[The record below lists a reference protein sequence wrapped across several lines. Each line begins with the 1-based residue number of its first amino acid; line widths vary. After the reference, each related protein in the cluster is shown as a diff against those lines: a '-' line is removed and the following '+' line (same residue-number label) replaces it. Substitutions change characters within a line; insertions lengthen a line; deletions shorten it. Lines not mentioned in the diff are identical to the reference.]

1 MTTAMTK
8 VANGA
13 GKVLGTAIT
22 LLVITMM
29 MGAFLSSPAKAAPGD
44 GDLNEGGEGN
54 TGVSV
59 SNDKGITA
67 SGICGSLATAD
78 KNGETATS
86 TDWLP
91 VNRWSDA
98 TSSFHSRLDADAW
111 NDVAEKVQRNGVS
124 STAMAGGN
132 AMWSMSS
139 SVLYASGSFCP
150 MQRLS
155 THMDEVVGKLGKALN
170 TSGVIALFIITGL
183 ISVFVRYHKHEIPFG
198 QLLFEIVKTGVITGV
213 IIVMI
218 NGASASSVSRGYI
231 GAGSPAWWVA
241 TTNDAVN
248 KVTGKVANAWE
259 NNGVIEIGYE
269 PVYGGD
275 PLPEYDVYNCKKYV
289 KWLKATYKKKWS
301 STSGYELA
309 NMVSGMWEASAL
321 PAWASQQFGTD
332 NPYTDHMY
340 CFALESKRMAA
351 VQNSDVR
358 DYGISQESSWGKGKS
373 SEKWYSNA
381 RTSSMFTGE
390 TVKEDKAL
398 VGWAACK
405 PVSFEKAEV
414 RDEWNKDSKKKVP
427 NKICTEWWAHDGG
440 EMASLEELNWQD
452 SVEETFSNSGDNAG
466 QANFISSLHGKGGS
480 SSIISNVS
488 FAVGSGIDAVVFMA
502 LAAIQA
508 VGKLVLCFMIV
519 GLFMS
524 MFKMLLPGS
533 SSETFKKAAKRILG
547 AAFAASGVSVI
558 IGFVC
563 IIAQVIIELARE
575 MFSPGSVGIMIFS
588 AFAPA
593 IGVIGVHFIFKLM
606 KLPSPFTVKGAMAW
620 GQGISSG
627 AIGGALAGGA
637 ASALAGARS
646 LARRGKGKGDGESA
660 GDRSTGADGDDG
672 TSTDGRR
679 GGENARRSKRSGTEA
694 MEEKSARAG
703 DKADDAKARLAAA
716 REEAARK
723 RQVRKDAKAQGADS
737 KDAGRRSRI
746 QRQYRKDNGASTLGD
761 RLRDAAAGAGAA
773 AASKARNTKAQ
784 FRSLADPGAAK
795 RRVSAAKA
803 KAVGVKEAAANAA
816 KAFKEAPLEATA
828 YAGRRT
834 AQAARNGALA
844 VSRAKNAVAT
854 NKREIA
860 TNAALATGGMLLAG
874 PAGAVGAVAGRKAAH
889 KAVDSA
895 RERWKDRSDR
905 LNSAFASSVDDTP
918 TVAPTRPAPVPTAA
932 PTRPAPVPTAASAPM
947 PSNPAP
953 QVSPMTP
960 EAPVAATAPENFSGY
975 TGGPD
980 AYSQRVLDQ
989 VRGQYGDQ
997 AVTRPVPPAAPTGST
1012 PQF

>member
-1 MTTAMTK
+1 
-8 VANGA
+8 
-13 GKVLGTAIT
+13 
-22 LLVITMM
+22 
-29 MGAFLSSPAKAAPGD
+29 
-44 GDLNEGGEGN
+44 
-54 TGVSV
+54 
-59 SNDKGITA
+59 
-67 SGICGSLATAD
+67 
-78 KNGETATS
+78 
-86 TDWLP
+86 
-91 VNRWSDA
+91 
-98 TSSFHSRLDADAW
+98 
-111 NDVAEKVQRNGVS
+111 
-124 STAMAGGN
+124 
-132 AMWSMSS
+132 
-139 SVLYASGSFCP
+139 
-150 MQRLS
+150 
-155 THMDEVVGKLGKALN
+155 
-170 TSGVIALFIITGL
+170 
-183 ISVFVRYHKHEIPFG
+183 
-198 QLLFEIVKTGVITGV
+198 
-213 IIVMI
+213 
-218 NGASASSVSRGYI
+218 
-231 GAGSPAWWVA
+231 
-241 TTNDAVN
+241 
-248 KVTGKVANAWE
+248 
-259 NNGVIEIGYE
+259 
-269 PVYGGD
+269 
-275 PLPEYDVYNCKKYV
+275 
-289 KWLKATYKKKWS
+289 
-301 STSGYELA
+301 
-309 NMVSGMWEASAL
+309 
-321 PAWASQQFGTD
+321 
-332 NPYTDHMY
+332 MY

-373 SEKWYSNA
+373 AQKWYSNA

-620 GQGISSG
+620 GQGVSSG

-660 GDRSTGADGDDG
+660 GDRTTGADGDDE

-694 MEEKSARAG
+694 MEEKAARAG

-737 KDAGRRSRI
+737 KDAGRRNRI

-795 RRVSAAKA
+795 RRVNAAKA

-918 TVAPTRPAPVPTAA
+918 TVAPTRPAPA
-932 PTRPAPVPTAASAPM
+932 PTAASAPM

-975 TGGPD
+975 TGGSD

>member
-8 VANGA
+8 VASRA
-13 GKVLGTAIT
+13 GKVLGTVIT

-54 TGVSV
+54 TGVTV
-59 SNDKGITA
+59 SKDKGITA

-170 TSGVIALFIITGL
+170 TSGVIALFVITGL
-183 ISVFVRYHKHEIPFG
+183 ISVFVRYHKREIPLG
-198 QLLFEIVKTGVITGV
+198 QLLSEIVKTGVITGV

-248 KVTGKVANAWE
+248 KVTGKVADAWE

-275 PLPEYDVYNCKKYV
+275 PLHEYDVYNCKKYV

-373 SEKWYSNA
+373 AQKWYSNA

-414 RDEWNKDSKKKVP
+414 RDEWNEGSKKKVP

-547 AAFAASGVSVI
+547 AAFAASGVSII

-563 IIAQVIIELARE
+563 IIAQIIIELARE

-620 GQGISSG
+620 GQGVSSG

-660 GDRSTGADGDDG
+660 GDSSTGADGDDE

-694 MEEKSARAG
+694 MEEKAARAG

-723 RQVRKDAKAQGADS
+723 RQVRKDAKSQGADS
-737 KDAGRRSRI
+737 KDAGRRNRI

-795 RRVSAAKA
+795 RRVNAAKV

-932 PTRPAPVPTAASAPM
+932 SAPM

-953 QVSPMTP
+953 QASPMTP

-975 TGGPD
+975 TGGSD

>member
-8 VANGA
+8 VASRA
-13 GKVLGTAIT
+13 GKVLGTVIT

-44 GDLNEGGEGN
+44 GDLNEGG
-54 TGVSV
+54 TSSSDGVDDV
-59 SNDKGITA
+59 DGDKGIASATA
-67 SGICGSLATAD
+67 CTTLATAD

-155 THMDEVVGKLGKALN
+155 THMDEVVGKIGKALN

-183 ISVFVRYHKHEIPFG
+183 ISVFVRYHKHEIPLG

-289 KWLKATYKKKWS
+289 KWLKATYKRKWS

-358 DYGISQESSWGKGKS
+358 DYGISQDSSWGKGKS
-373 SEKWYSNA
+373 AQKWYSNA

-480 SSIISNVS
+480 SSIISNAS

-533 SSETFKKAAKRILG
+533 SAETFKKAAKRILG
-547 AAFAASGVSVI
+547 AAFAASGVSII

-563 IIAQVIIELARE
+563 IIAQIIIELARE

-620 GQGISSG
+620 GQGVSSG

-660 GDRSTGADGDDG
+660 GDRSTGADGDDE

-694 MEEKSARAG
+694 MEEKAARTG

-723 RQVRKDAKAQGADS
+723 RQVRKDAKSQGADS
-737 KDAGRRSRI
+737 KDAGRRNRI

-795 RRVSAAKA
+795 RRVNAAKA

-905 LNSAFASSVDDTP
+905 LNNAFASSVDDTP
-918 TVAPTRPAPVPTAA
+918 TVAPTRPAPA
-932 PTRPAPVPTAASAPM
+932 PTAASAPM

-975 TGGPD
+975 TGGSD

>member
-620 GQGISSG
+620 GQGVSSG

-660 GDRSTGADGDDG
+660 GDRSTGADGDDE

-694 MEEKSARAG
+694 MEEKAARAG

-723 RQVRKDAKAQGADS
+723 RQVRKEAKAQGADS
-737 KDAGRRSRI
+737 KDAGRRNRI

-795 RRVSAAKA
+795 RRVNAAKA

-932 PTRPAPVPTAASAPM
+932 SAPM

-960 EAPVAATAPENFSGY
+960 EAPVAATAPKNFSGY
-975 TGGPD
+975 TGGSD

>member
-13 GKVLGTAIT
+13 GRVLGTVIT

-170 TSGVIALFIITGL
+170 TSGVIALFVITGL
-183 ISVFVRYHKHEIPFG
+183 ISVFVRYHKREIPLG
-198 QLLFEIVKTGVITGV
+198 QLLSEIVKTGVITGV

-289 KWLKATYKKKWS
+289 KWLKATYKRKWS

-373 SEKWYSNA
+373 AQKWYSNA

-620 GQGISSG
+620 GQGVSSG

-660 GDRSTGADGDDG
+660 GYRSTGADGDDE

-694 MEEKSARAG
+694 MEEKAARAG
-703 DKADDAKARLAAA
+703 DKADDAKTRLAAA

-723 RQVRKDAKAQGADS
+723 RQVRKDAKSQGADS
-737 KDAGRRSRI
+737 KDAGRRNRI

-795 RRVSAAKA
+795 RRVNAAKA

-932 PTRPAPVPTAASAPM
+932 SAPM

-975 TGGPD
+975 TGGSD

>member
-13 GKVLGTAIT
+13 GRVLGTVIT

-170 TSGVIALFIITGL
+170 TSGVIALFVITGL
-183 ISVFVRYHKHEIPFG
+183 ISVFVRYHKREIPLG
-198 QLLFEIVKTGVITGV
+198 QLLSEIVKTGVITGV

-289 KWLKATYKKKWS
+289 KWLKATYKRKWS

-373 SEKWYSNA
+373 AQKWYSNA

-620 GQGISSG
+620 GQGVSSG

-660 GDRSTGADGDDG
+660 GDRSTGADGDDE

-694 MEEKSARAG
+694 MEEKAARAG
-703 DKADDAKARLAAA
+703 DKADDAKTRLAAA

-723 RQVRKDAKAQGADS
+723 RQVRKDAKSQGADS
-737 KDAGRRSRI
+737 KDAGRRNRI

-795 RRVSAAKA
+795 RRVNAAKA

-932 PTRPAPVPTAASAPM
+932 SAPM

-975 TGGPD
+975 TGGSD

>member
-155 THMDEVVGKLGKALN
+155 THMDEVVGKIGKALN

-183 ISVFVRYHKHEIPFG
+183 ISVFVRYHKREIPLG
-198 QLLFEIVKTGVITGV
+198 QLLSEIVKTGVITGV

-289 KWLKATYKKKWS
+289 KWLKATYKRKWS

-373 SEKWYSNA
+373 AQKWYSNA

-533 SSETFKKAAKRILG
+533 SSETFNKAAKRILG

-620 GQGISSG
+620 GQGVSSG

-660 GDRSTGADGDDG
+660 GDRSTGADGDDE

-694 MEEKSARAG
+694 MEEKAARAG

-723 RQVRKDAKAQGADS
+723 RQVRKDAKAQGVDS
-737 KDAGRRSRI
+737 KDAGRRNRI

-795 RRVSAAKA
+795 RRVNAAKA

-932 PTRPAPVPTAASAPM
+932 SAPM

-975 TGGPD
+975 TGGSD

-997 AVTRPVPPAAPTGST
+997 AVTRPAPPAAPTGST

>member
-13 GKVLGTAIT
+13 GRVLGTVIT

-170 TSGVIALFIITGL
+170 TSGVIALFVITGL
-183 ISVFVRYHKHEIPFG
+183 ISVFVRYHKREIPLG
-198 QLLFEIVKTGVITGV
+198 QLLSEIVKTGVITGV

-289 KWLKATYKKKWS
+289 KWLKATYKRKWS

-373 SEKWYSNA
+373 AQKWYSNA

-620 GQGISSG
+620 GQGVSSG

-660 GDRSTGADGDDG
+660 GDRSTGADGDDE

-694 MEEKSARAG
+694 MEEKAARAG
-703 DKADDAKARLAAA
+703 DKADDAKTRLAAA

-723 RQVRKDAKAQGADS
+723 RQVRKDAKSQGADS
-737 KDAGRRSRI
+737 KDAGRRNRI

-795 RRVSAAKA
+795 RRVNAAKA

-860 TNAALATGGMLLAG
+860 TNAALATGGILLAG

-932 PTRPAPVPTAASAPM
+932 SAPM

-975 TGGPD
+975 TGGSD

>member
-155 THMDEVVGKLGKALN
+155 THMDEVVGKIGKALN

-183 ISVFVRYHKHEIPFG
+183 ISVFVRYHKREIPLG
-198 QLLFEIVKTGVITGV
+198 QLLSEIVKTGVITGV

-289 KWLKATYKKKWS
+289 KWLKATYKRKWS

-373 SEKWYSNA
+373 AQKWYSNA

-547 AAFAASGVSVI
+547 AAFAASGVSII

-620 GQGISSG
+620 GQGVSSG

-660 GDRSTGADGDDG
+660 GDRSTGADGDDE

-694 MEEKSARAG
+694 MEEKAARAG

-723 RQVRKDAKAQGADS
+723 RQVRKDAKAQGVDS
-737 KDAGRRSRI
+737 KDAGRRNRI

-795 RRVSAAKA
+795 RRVNAAKA

-932 PTRPAPVPTAASAPM
+932 SAPM

-975 TGGPD
+975 TGGSD

-997 AVTRPVPPAAPTGST
+997 AVTRPVPPVPPTGST

>member
-155 THMDEVVGKLGKALN
+155 THMDEVVGKIGKALN

-183 ISVFVRYHKHEIPFG
+183 ISVFVRYHKREIPLG
-198 QLLFEIVKTGVITGV
+198 QLLSEIVKTGVITGV

-289 KWLKATYKKKWS
+289 KWLKATYKRKWS

-373 SEKWYSNA
+373 AQKWYSNA

-620 GQGISSG
+620 GQGVSSG

-660 GDRSTGADGDDG
+660 GDRSTGADGDDE

-694 MEEKSARAG
+694 MEEKAARAG

-737 KDAGRRSRI
+737 KDAGRRNRI

-795 RRVSAAKA
+795 RRVNAAKA

-932 PTRPAPVPTAASAPM
+932 SAPM

-953 QVSPMTP
+953 QASPMTP
-960 EAPVAATAPENFSGY
+960 EAPVATTAPENFSGY
-975 TGGPD
+975 TGGSD
-980 AYSQRVLDQ
+980 AYSQRVLNQ

>member
-13 GKVLGTAIT
+13 GRVLGTVIT

-289 KWLKATYKKKWS
+289 KWLKATYKRKWS

-620 GQGISSG
+620 GQGVSSG

-660 GDRSTGADGDDG
+660 GDRSTGADGDDE

-694 MEEKSARAG
+694 MEEKAARAG

-723 RQVRKDAKAQGADS
+723 RQVRKEAKAQGADS
-737 KDAGRRSRI
+737 KDAGRRNRI

-795 RRVSAAKA
+795 RRVNAAKA

-932 PTRPAPVPTAASAPM
+932 SAPM

-960 EAPVAATAPENFSGY
+960 EAPVAATSPENFSGY
-975 TGGPD
+975 TGGSD

>member
-289 KWLKATYKKKWS
+289 KWLKATYKRKWS

-620 GQGISSG
+620 GQGVSSG

-660 GDRSTGADGDDG
+660 GDRSTGADGDDE

-694 MEEKSARAG
+694 MEEKAARAG

-723 RQVRKDAKAQGADS
+723 RQVRKEAKAQGADS
-737 KDAGRRSRI
+737 KDAGRRNRI

-795 RRVSAAKA
+795 RRVNAAKA

-932 PTRPAPVPTAASAPM
+932 SAPM

-975 TGGPD
+975 TGGSD

-997 AVTRPVPPAAPTGST
+997 AVIRPVPPAAPTGST

>member
-155 THMDEVVGKLGKALN
+155 THMDEVVGKIGKALN

-183 ISVFVRYHKHEIPFG
+183 ISVFVRYHKREIPLG
-198 QLLFEIVKTGVITGV
+198 QLLSEIVKTGVITGV

-289 KWLKATYKKKWS
+289 KWLKATYKRKWS

-373 SEKWYSNA
+373 SEKWHSNA

-620 GQGISSG
+620 GQGVSSG

-660 GDRSTGADGDDG
+660 GDRSTGADGDDE

-694 MEEKSARAG
+694 MEEKAARAG

-723 RQVRKDAKAQGADS
+723 RQVRKEAKAQGADS
-737 KDAGRRSRI
+737 KDAGRRNRI

-795 RRVSAAKA
+795 RRVNAAKA

-932 PTRPAPVPTAASAPM
+932 SAPM

-975 TGGPD
+975 TGGSD

>member
-289 KWLKATYKKKWS
+289 KWLKATYKRKWS

-620 GQGISSG
+620 GQGVSSG

-660 GDRSTGADGDDG
+660 GDRSTGADGDDE

-694 MEEKSARAG
+694 MEEKAARAG

-723 RQVRKDAKAQGADS
+723 RQVRKDAKSQGADS
-737 KDAGRRSRI
+737 KDAGRRNRI

-795 RRVSAAKA
+795 RRVNAAKA

-932 PTRPAPVPTAASAPM
+932 SAPM

-975 TGGPD
+975 TGGSD

>member
-13 GKVLGTAIT
+13 GRVLGTVIT

-170 TSGVIALFIITGL
+170 TSGVIALFVITGL
-183 ISVFVRYHKHEIPFG
+183 ISVFVRYHKREIPLG
-198 QLLFEIVKTGVITGV
+198 QLLSEIVKTGVITGV

-269 PVYGGD
+269 PVYGGE
-275 PLPEYDVYNCKKYV
+275 PLHEYDVYNCKKYV
-289 KWLKATYKKKWS
+289 KWLKATYKRKWS

-358 DYGISQESSWGKGKS
+358 DYGISQE
-373 SEKWYSNA
+373 
-381 RTSSMFTGE
+381 SSMFTGE

-524 MFKMLLPGS
+524 MFQMLLPGS
-533 SSETFKKAAKRILG
+533 SSETFNKAAKRILG

-620 GQGISSG
+620 GQGVSSG

-660 GDRSTGADGDDG
+660 GDRSTGADGDDE

-694 MEEKSARAG
+694 MEEKAARAG

-723 RQVRKDAKAQGADS
+723 RQVRKDAKSQGADS
-737 KDAGRRSRI
+737 KDAGRRNRI

-795 RRVSAAKA
+795 RRVNAAKA

-932 PTRPAPVPTAASAPM
+932 SAPM

-975 TGGPD
+975 TGGSD

>member
-155 THMDEVVGKLGKALN
+155 THMDEVVGKIGKALN

-183 ISVFVRYHKHEIPFG
+183 ISVFVRYHKREIPFG

-289 KWLKATYKKKWS
+289 KWLKATYKRKWS

-373 SEKWYSNA
+373 AQKWYSNA

-547 AAFAASGVSVI
+547 AAFAASGVSII

-563 IIAQVIIELARE
+563 IVAQIIIELARE

-620 GQGISSG
+620 GQGVSSG

-660 GDRSTGADGDDG
+660 GDRTTGADGDDE

-694 MEEKSARAG
+694 MEEKAARAG

-737 KDAGRRSRI
+737 KDAGRRNRI

-795 RRVSAAKA
+795 RRVNAAKA

-844 VSRAKNAVAT
+844 VSRAKSAVAT

-932 PTRPAPVPTAASAPM
+932 SAPM

-975 TGGPD
+975 TGGSD

>member
-183 ISVFVRYHKHEIPFG
+183 SSVFVRYHKHEIPFG

-620 GQGISSG
+620 GQGVSSG

-660 GDRSTGADGDDG
+660 GDRSTGADGDDE

-694 MEEKSARAG
+694 MEEKAARAG

-723 RQVRKDAKAQGADS
+723 RQVRKEAKAQGADS
-737 KDAGRRSRI
+737 KDAGRRNRI

-795 RRVSAAKA
+795 RRVNAAKA

-932 PTRPAPVPTAASAPM
+932 SAPM

-960 EAPVAATAPENFSGY
+960 EAPVAATAPKNFSGY
-975 TGGPD
+975 TGGSD

>member
-8 VANGA
+8 VASRA
-13 GKVLGTAIT
+13 GKVLGTVIT

-54 TGVSV
+54 TGVTV
-59 SNDKGITA
+59 SKDKGITA

-170 TSGVIALFIITGL
+170 TSGVIALFVITGL
-183 ISVFVRYHKHEIPFG
+183 ISVFVRYHKREIPLG
-198 QLLFEIVKTGVITGV
+198 QLLSEIVKTGVITGV

-248 KVTGKVANAWE
+248 KVTGKVADAWE

-275 PLPEYDVYNCKKYV
+275 PLHEYDVYNCKKYV

-373 SEKWYSNA
+373 AQKWYSNA

-414 RDEWNKDSKKKVP
+414 RDEWNEGSKKKVP

-547 AAFAASGVSVI
+547 AAFAASGVSII

-563 IIAQVIIELARE
+563 IIAQIIIELARE

-620 GQGISSG
+620 GQGVSSG

-660 GDRSTGADGDDG
+660 GDRSTGADGDDE

-694 MEEKSARAG
+694 MEEKAARAG

-723 RQVRKDAKAQGADS
+723 RQVRKDAKSQGADS
-737 KDAGRRSRI
+737 KDAGRRNRI

-795 RRVSAAKA
+795 RRVNAAKA

-844 VSRAKNAVAT
+844 VSRAKSAVAT

-918 TVAPTRPAPVPTAA
+918 TVAPTRPAPA
-932 PTRPAPVPTAASAPM
+932 PTAASAPM

-975 TGGPD
+975 TGGSD

-997 AVTRPVPPAAPTGST
+997 AVTRPAPPAAPTGST

>member
-98 TSSFHSRLDADAW
+98 TSSLHSRLDADAW

-183 ISVFVRYHKHEIPFG
+183 ISVFVRYHKHEIPLG

-289 KWLKATYKKKWS
+289 KWLKATYKRKWS

-480 SSIISNVS
+480 SSIISDVS

-660 GDRSTGADGDDG
+660 GDRSTGADGDDE

-694 MEEKSARAG
+694 MEEKAARAG

-723 RQVRKDAKAQGADS
+723 RQVRKEAKAQGADS
-737 KDAGRRSRI
+737 KDAGRRNRI

-795 RRVSAAKA
+795 RRVNAAKA

-932 PTRPAPVPTAASAPM
+932 SAPM

-975 TGGPD
+975 TGGSD

>member
-13 GKVLGTAIT
+13 GRVLGTVIT

-170 TSGVIALFIITGL
+170 TSGVIALFVITGL
-183 ISVFVRYHKHEIPFG
+183 ISVFVRYHKREIPLG
-198 QLLFEIVKTGVITGV
+198 QLLSEIVKTGVITGV

-269 PVYGGD
+269 PVYGGE
-275 PLPEYDVYNCKKYV
+275 PLHEYDVYNCKKYV
-289 KWLKATYKKKWS
+289 KWLKATYKRKWS

-373 SEKWYSNA
+373 AQKWYSNA

-547 AAFAASGVSVI
+547 AAFAASGVSII

-563 IIAQVIIELARE
+563 IIAQIIIELARE

-620 GQGISSG
+620 GQGVSSG

-660 GDRSTGADGDDG
+660 GDRATGADGDDE

-694 MEEKSARAG
+694 MEEKAARAG

-723 RQVRKDAKAQGADS
+723 RQVRKDAKSQGADS
-737 KDAGRRSRI
+737 KDAGRRNRI

-795 RRVSAAKA
+795 RRVNAAKA

-932 PTRPAPVPTAASAPM
+932 SAPM

-975 TGGPD
+975 TGGSD

>member
-13 GKVLGTAIT
+13 GRVLGTVIT

-155 THMDEVVGKLGKALN
+155 THMDEVVGKIGKALN

-183 ISVFVRYHKHEIPFG
+183 ISVFVRYHKREIPLG
-198 QLLFEIVKTGVITGV
+198 QLLSEIVKTGVITGV

-289 KWLKATYKKKWS
+289 KWLKATYKRKWS

-373 SEKWYSNA
+373 AQKWYSNA

-620 GQGISSG
+620 GQGVSSG

-660 GDRSTGADGDDG
+660 GDRSTGADGDDE

-694 MEEKSARAG
+694 MEEKAARAG

-723 RQVRKDAKAQGADS
+723 RQVRKEAKAQGADS
-737 KDAGRRSRI
+737 KDAGRRNRI

-795 RRVSAAKA
+795 RRVNAAKA

-932 PTRPAPVPTAASAPM
+932 SAPM

-975 TGGPD
+975 TGGSD

>member
-54 TGVSV
+54 TGASV

-183 ISVFVRYHKHEIPFG
+183 ISVFVRYHKHEIPLG

-289 KWLKATYKKKWS
+289 KWLKATYKRKWS

-660 GDRSTGADGDDG
+660 GDRTTGADGDDE

-694 MEEKSARAG
+694 MEEKAARAG

-723 RQVRKDAKAQGADS
+723 RQVRKDAKSQGADS
-737 KDAGRRSRI
+737 KDAGRRNRI

-795 RRVSAAKA
+795 RRVNAAKA

-932 PTRPAPVPTAASAPM
+932 SAPM

-975 TGGPD
+975 TGGSD

>member
-183 ISVFVRYHKHEIPFG
+183 ISVFVRYHKHEIPLG

-289 KWLKATYKKKWS
+289 KWLKATYKRKWS

-660 GDRSTGADGDDG
+660 GDRTTGADGDDE

-694 MEEKSARAG
+694 MEEKAARAG

-716 REEAARK
+716 ARRPPASARCARTPSPRAPTPRTRAAGTASSASIGRTTAPPPSGTACATP
-723 RQVRKDAKAQGADS
+723 RPARAPQQPPRRATP
-737 KDAGRRSRI
+737 RRSSAPWLTRVPPSAGSTPP
-746 QRQYRKDNGASTLGD
+746 RPRPSGSRRPRPTPPRPSRKPRWRPRPTPAVAPHRPLVMAPWRCPGPRTRWRPTS
-761 RLRDAAAGAGAA
+761 
-773 AASKARNTKAQ
+773 AR
-784 FRSLADPGAAK
+784 S
-795 RRVSAAKA
+795 
-803 KAVGVKEAAANAA
+803 
-816 KAFKEAPLEATA
+816 
-828 YAGRRT
+828 RRT
-834 AQAARNGALA
+834 RPLP
-844 VSRAKNAVAT
+844 
-854 NKREIA
+854 
-860 TNAALATGGMLLAG
+860 
-874 PAGAVGAVAGRKAAH
+874 PAGCSWPARPEPLAPSPVAR
-889 KAVDSA
+889 
-895 RERWKDRSDR
+895 R
-905 LNSAFASSVDDTP
+905 
-918 TVAPTRPAPVPTAA
+918 PTRPLTPPASAGRTAPTA
-932 PTRPAPVPTAASAPM
+932 
-947 PSNPAP
+947 
-953 QVSPMTP
+953 
-960 EAPVAATAPENFSGY
+960 
-975 TGGPD
+975 
-980 AYSQRVLDQ
+980 
-989 VRGQYGDQ
+989 
-997 AVTRPVPPAAPTGST
+997 
-1012 PQF
+1012 

>member
-13 GKVLGTAIT
+13 GRVLGTAIT

-155 THMDEVVGKLGKALN
+155 THMDEVVGKIGKALN

-183 ISVFVRYHKHEIPFG
+183 ISVFVRYHKREIPLG
-198 QLLFEIVKTGVITGV
+198 QLLSEIVKTGVITGV

-289 KWLKATYKKKWS
+289 KWLKATYKRKWS

-620 GQGISSG
+620 GQGVSSG

-660 GDRSTGADGDDG
+660 GDRSTGADGDDE

-694 MEEKSARAG
+694 MEEKAARAG
-703 DKADDAKARLAAA
+703 DRADDAKARLAAA

-723 RQVRKDAKAQGADS
+723 RQVRKDAKSQGADS
-737 KDAGRRSRI
+737 KDAGRRNRI

-795 RRVSAAKA
+795 RRVNAAKA

-932 PTRPAPVPTAASAPM
+932 SAPM

-975 TGGPD
+975 TGGSD

>member
-13 GKVLGTAIT
+13 GRVLGTVIT

-155 THMDEVVGKLGKALN
+155 THMDEVVGKIGKALN

-183 ISVFVRYHKHEIPFG
+183 ISVFVRYHKREIPLG
-198 QLLFEIVKTGVITGV
+198 QLLSEIVKTGVITGV

-269 PVYGGD
+269 PVYGGE
-275 PLPEYDVYNCKKYV
+275 PLHEYDVYNCKKYV
-289 KWLKATYKKKWS
+289 KWLKATYKRKWS

-373 SEKWYSNA
+373 AQKWYSNA

-547 AAFAASGVSVI
+547 AAFAASGVSII

-563 IIAQVIIELARE
+563 IVAQVIIELARE

-620 GQGISSG
+620 GQGVSSG

-660 GDRSTGADGDDG
+660 GDRSTGADGDDE

-694 MEEKSARAG
+694 MEEKAARAG

-737 KDAGRRSRI
+737 KDAGRRNRI

-795 RRVSAAKA
+795 RRVNAAKA

-932 PTRPAPVPTAASAPM
+932 SAPM

-975 TGGPD
+975 TGGSD

>member
-170 TSGVIALFIITGL
+170 TSGVIALFIIAGL
-183 ISVFVRYHKHEIPFG
+183 ISVFVRYHKHEIPLG

-269 PVYGGD
+269 PVYGGE
-275 PLPEYDVYNCKKYV
+275 PLHEYDVYNCKKYV

-358 DYGISQESSWGKGKS
+358 DYGISQDSSWGKGKS

-533 SSETFKKAAKRILG
+533 SSETFNKAAKRILG

-620 GQGISSG
+620 GQGVSSG

-660 GDRSTGADGDDG
+660 GDRSTGADGDDE

-694 MEEKSARAG
+694 MEEKAARAG

-737 KDAGRRSRI
+737 KDAGRRNRI

-795 RRVSAAKA
+795 RRVNAAKA

-816 KAFKEAPLEATA
+816 KAFKEAPLEATV

-932 PTRPAPVPTAASAPM
+932 SAPM

-975 TGGPD
+975 TGGSD

>member
-13 GKVLGTAIT
+13 GRVLGTVIT

-54 TGVSV
+54 TGVTV
-59 SNDKGITA
+59 SKDKGITA

-155 THMDEVVGKLGKALN
+155 THMDEVVGKIGKALN

-183 ISVFVRYHKHEIPFG
+183 ISVFVRYHKREIPLG
-198 QLLFEIVKTGVITGV
+198 QLFSEIVKTGVITGV

-289 KWLKATYKKKWS
+289 KWLKATYKRKWS

-373 SEKWYSNA
+373 AQKWYSNA

-620 GQGISSG
+620 GQGVSSG

-646 LARRGKGKGDGESA
+646 LARRGKGKGNDESA
-660 GDRSTGADGDDG
+660 GDRSTGADGDDE

-694 MEEKSARAG
+694 MEEKAARAG
-703 DKADDAKARLAAA
+703 DKADDAKTRLAAA

-723 RQVRKDAKAQGADS
+723 RQVRKDAKSQGADS
-737 KDAGRRSRI
+737 KDAGRRNRI

-795 RRVSAAKA
+795 RRVNAAKA

-932 PTRPAPVPTAASAPM
+932 SAPM

-975 TGGPD
+975 TGGSD

>member
-183 ISVFVRYHKHEIPFG
+183 ISVFVRYHKHEIPLG
-198 QLLFEIVKTGVITGV
+198 QLLSEIVKTGVITGV

-289 KWLKATYKKKWS
+289 KWLKATYKRKWS

-358 DYGISQESSWGKGKS
+358 DYGISQDSSWGKGKS
-373 SEKWYSNA
+373 AQKWYSNA

-620 GQGISSG
+620 GQGVSSG

-660 GDRSTGADGDDG
+660 GDRSTGADGDDE

-694 MEEKSARAG
+694 MEEKAARAG

-723 RQVRKDAKAQGADS
+723 RQVRKEAKAQGADS
-737 KDAGRRSRI
+737 KDAGRRNRI

-795 RRVSAAKA
+795 RRVNAAKA

-918 TVAPTRPAPVPTAA
+918 TVAPTRPAPA
-932 PTRPAPVPTAASAPM
+932 PTAASAPM

-975 TGGPD
+975 TGGSD

>member
-8 VANGA
+8 VASRA
-13 GKVLGTAIT
+13 GKVLGTVIT

-54 TGVSV
+54 TGVTV
-59 SNDKGITA
+59 SKDKGITA

-170 TSGVIALFIITGL
+170 TSGVIALFVITGL
-183 ISVFVRYHKHEIPFG
+183 ISVFVRYHKREIPLG
-198 QLLFEIVKTGVITGV
+198 QLLSEIVKTGVITGV

-248 KVTGKVANAWE
+248 KVTGKVADAWE

-275 PLPEYDVYNCKKYV
+275 PLHEYDVYNCKKYV
-289 KWLKATYKKKWS
+289 KWLKATYKRKWS

-373 SEKWYSNA
+373 AQKWYSNA

-414 RDEWNKDSKKKVP
+414 RDEWNEGSKKKVP

-547 AAFAASGVSVI
+547 AAFAASGVSII

-563 IIAQVIIELARE
+563 IIAQIIIELARE

-593 IGVIGVHFIFKLM
+593 IGVIGVHFIFRLM

-620 GQGISSG
+620 GQGVSSG

-660 GDRSTGADGDDG
+660 GDRSTGADGDDE

-694 MEEKSARAG
+694 MEEKAARAG

-723 RQVRKDAKAQGADS
+723 RQVRKDAKSQGADS
-737 KDAGRRSRI
+737 KDAGRRNRI

-795 RRVSAAKA
+795 RRVNAAKA

-834 AQAARNGALA
+834 AQAVRNGALA

-905 LNSAFASSVDDTP
+905 LNSAFASSVDDTT
-918 TVAPTRPAPVPTAA
+918 TVA

-975 TGGPD
+975 TGGSD

>member
-170 TSGVIALFIITGL
+170 TSGVIALFIIAGL
-183 ISVFVRYHKHEIPFG
+183 ISVFVRYHKHEIPLG

-289 KWLKATYKKKWS
+289 KWLKATYKRKWS

-660 GDRSTGADGDDG
+660 GDRTTGADGDDE

-694 MEEKSARAG
+694 MEEKAARAG

-723 RQVRKDAKAQGADS
+723 RQVRKDAKSQGADS
-737 KDAGRRSRI
+737 KDAGRRNRI

-795 RRVSAAKA
+795 RRVNAAKA

-932 PTRPAPVPTAASAPM
+932 SAPM

-953 QVSPMTP
+953 QASPMTP
-960 EAPVAATAPENFSGY
+960 EAPVATTAPENFSGY
-975 TGGPD
+975 TGGSD

>member
-8 VANGA
+8 VASRA
-13 GKVLGTAIT
+13 GKVLGTVIT

-44 GDLNEGGEGN
+44 GDLNEGG
-54 TGVSV
+54 TSSSDGVDDV
-59 SNDKGITA
+59 DGDKGIASATA
-67 SGICGSLATAD
+67 CTTLATAD

-155 THMDEVVGKLGKALN
+155 THMDEVVGKIGKALN

-183 ISVFVRYHKHEIPFG
+183 ISVFVRYHKHEIPLG

-289 KWLKATYKKKWS
+289 KWLKATYKRKWS

-358 DYGISQESSWGKGKS
+358 DYGISQDSSWGKGKS
-373 SEKWYSNA
+373 AQKWYSNA

-547 AAFAASGVSVI
+547 AAFAASGVSII

-563 IIAQVIIELARE
+563 IIAQIIIELARE

-620 GQGISSG
+620 GQGVSSG

-660 GDRSTGADGDDG
+660 GDRSTGADGDDE

-694 MEEKSARAG
+694 MEEKAARAG

-723 RQVRKDAKAQGADS
+723 RQVRKDAKSQGADS
-737 KDAGRRSRI
+737 KDADRRNRI

-795 RRVSAAKA
+795 RRVNAAKA

-844 VSRAKNAVAT
+844 VSRAKSAVAT

-918 TVAPTRPAPVPTAA
+918 TVAPTRPAPA
-932 PTRPAPVPTAASAPM
+932 PTAASAPM

-975 TGGPD
+975 TGGSD

-997 AVTRPVPPAAPTGST
+997 AVTRPAPPAAPTGST

>member
-13 GKVLGTAIT
+13 GRVLGTVIT

-54 TGVSV
+54 TKVSV

-78 KNGETATS
+78 KDGETATS

-155 THMDEVVGKLGKALN
+155 THMDEVVGKIGKALN
-170 TSGVIALFIITGL
+170 TSGVIALFVITGL
-183 ISVFVRYHKHEIPFG
+183 ISVFVRYHKREIPLG
-198 QLLFEIVKTGVITGV
+198 QLLSEIVKTGVITGV

-269 PVYGGD
+269 PVYGGE
-275 PLPEYDVYNCKKYV
+275 PLHEYDVYNCKKYV

-373 SEKWYSNA
+373 AQKWYSNA

-414 RDEWNKDSKKKVP
+414 RDEWNEGSKKKVP

-533 SSETFKKAAKRILG
+533 SSETFNKAAKRILG

-660 GDRSTGADGDDG
+660 GDRSTGADGDDE

-694 MEEKSARAG
+694 MEEKAARAG

-737 KDAGRRSRI
+737 KDAGRRNRI

-795 RRVSAAKA
+795 RRVNAAKA

-932 PTRPAPVPTAASAPM
+932 SAPM
-947 PSNPAP
+947 PSNRAP

-975 TGGPD
+975 TGGSD

-997 AVTRPVPPAAPTGST
+997 AVTRPAPPVPPTGST

>member
-13 GKVLGTAIT
+13 GRVLGTVIT

-170 TSGVIALFIITGL
+170 TSGVIALFVITGL
-183 ISVFVRYHKHEIPFG
+183 ISVFVRYHKREIPLG
-198 QLLFEIVKTGVITGV
+198 QLLSEIVKTGVITGV

-289 KWLKATYKKKWS
+289 KWLKATYKRKWS

-373 SEKWYSNA
+373 AQKWYSNA

-452 SVEETFSNSGDNAG
+452 SVEETFSNSGDNSG

-488 FAVGSGIDAVVFMA
+488 FAVGSDIDAVVFMA

-620 GQGISSG
+620 GQGVSSG

-660 GDRSTGADGDDG
+660 GDRSTGADGDDE

-694 MEEKSARAG
+694 MEEKAARAG
-703 DKADDAKARLAAA
+703 DKADDAKTRLAAA

-723 RQVRKDAKAQGADS
+723 RQVRKDAKSQGADS
-737 KDAGRRSRI
+737 KDAGRRNRI

-795 RRVSAAKA
+795 RRVNAAKA

-932 PTRPAPVPTAASAPM
+932 SAPM

-975 TGGPD
+975 TGGSD

>member
-8 VANGA
+8 VASRA
-13 GKVLGTAIT
+13 GKVLGTVIT

-54 TGVSV
+54 TGVTV
-59 SNDKGITA
+59 SKDKGITA

-170 TSGVIALFIITGL
+170 TSGVIALFVITGL
-183 ISVFVRYHKHEIPFG
+183 ISVFVRYHKREIPLG
-198 QLLFEIVKTGVITGV
+198 QLLSEIVKTGVITGV

-248 KVTGKVANAWE
+248 KVTGKVADAWE

-275 PLPEYDVYNCKKYV
+275 PLHEYDVYNCKKYV

-373 SEKWYSNA
+373 AQKWYSNA

-414 RDEWNKDSKKKVP
+414 RDEWNEGSKKKVP

-547 AAFAASGVSVI
+547 AAFAASGVSII

-563 IIAQVIIELARE
+563 IIAQIIIELARE

-620 GQGISSG
+620 GQGVSSG

-660 GDRSTGADGDDG
+660 GDSSTVADGDDE

-694 MEEKSARAG
+694 MEEKAARAG

-723 RQVRKDAKAQGADS
+723 RQVRKDAKSQGADS
-737 KDAGRRSRI
+737 KDAGRRNRI

-795 RRVSAAKA
+795 RRVNAAKA

-828 YAGRRT
+828 YAGRGV

-844 VSRAKNAVAT
+844 VSRAKSAVAT

-932 PTRPAPVPTAASAPM
+932 SAPM

-953 QVSPMTP
+953 QASPMTP

-975 TGGPD
+975 TGGSD

>member
-8 VANGA
+8 VASRA

-155 THMDEVVGKLGKALN
+155 THMDEVVGKIGKALN

-183 ISVFVRYHKHEIPFG
+183 ISVFVRYHKREIPLG
-198 QLLFEIVKTGVITGV
+198 QLLSEIVKTGVITGV

-275 PLPEYDVYNCKKYV
+275 SLPEYDVYNCKKYV
-289 KWLKATYKKKWS
+289 KWLKATYKRKWS

-373 SEKWYSNA
+373 AQKWYSNA

-620 GQGISSG
+620 GQGVSSG

-660 GDRSTGADGDDG
+660 GDRSTGADGDDE

-694 MEEKSARAG
+694 MEEKAARAG

-723 RQVRKDAKAQGADS
+723 RQVRKDAKSQGADS
-737 KDAGRRSRI
+737 KDAGRRNRI

-795 RRVSAAKA
+795 RRVNAAKA

-932 PTRPAPVPTAASAPM
+932 SAPM

-975 TGGPD
+975 TGGSD

>member
-8 VANGA
+8 VASRA
-13 GKVLGTAIT
+13 GKVLGTVIT

-54 TGVSV
+54 TGVTV
-59 SNDKGITA
+59 SKDKGITA

-170 TSGVIALFIITGL
+170 TSGVIALFVVTGL
-183 ISVFVRYHKHEIPFG
+183 ISVFVRYHKREIPLG
-198 QLLFEIVKTGVITGV
+198 QLLSEIVKTGVITGV

-248 KVTGKVANAWE
+248 KVTGKVADAWE

-275 PLPEYDVYNCKKYV
+275 PLHEYDVYNCKKYV

-373 SEKWYSNA
+373 AQKWYSNA

-547 AAFAASGVSVI
+547 AAFAASGVSII

-563 IIAQVIIELARE
+563 IIAQIIIELARE

-620 GQGISSG
+620 GQGVSSG

-660 GDRSTGADGDDG
+660 GDRSTGADGDDE

-694 MEEKSARAG
+694 MEEKAARAG

-723 RQVRKDAKAQGADS
+723 RQVRKDAKSQGADS
-737 KDAGRRSRI
+737 KDAGRRNRI

-795 RRVSAAKA
+795 RRVNAAKA

-816 KAFKEAPLEATA
+816 KAFKEAPLESTA

-918 TVAPTRPAPVPTAA
+918 TVAPTRPV
-932 PTRPAPVPTAASAPM
+932 PVPTAASAPM

-975 TGGPD
+975 TGGSD

>member
-183 ISVFVRYHKHEIPFG
+183 ISVFVRYHKHEIPLG

-289 KWLKATYKKKWS
+289 KWLKATYKRKWS

-660 GDRSTGADGDDG
+660 GDRSTGADGDDE

-694 MEEKSARAG
+694 MEEKAARAG

-723 RQVRKDAKAQGADS
+723 RQVRKEAKAQGADS
-737 KDAGRRSRI
+737 KDAGRRNRI

-795 RRVSAAKA
+795 RRVNAAKA

-932 PTRPAPVPTAASAPM
+932 SAPM

-975 TGGPD
+975 TGGSD

>member
-155 THMDEVVGKLGKALN
+155 THMDEVVGKIGKALN

-183 ISVFVRYHKHEIPFG
+183 ISVFVRYHKREIPLG
-198 QLLFEIVKTGVITGV
+198 QLLSEIVKTGVITGV

-289 KWLKATYKKKWS
+289 KWLKATYKRKWS

-620 GQGISSG
+620 GQGVSSG

-660 GDRSTGADGDDG
+660 GDRSTGADGDDE

-694 MEEKSARAG
+694 MEEKAARAG

-737 KDAGRRSRI
+737 KDAGRRNRI

-932 PTRPAPVPTAASAPM
+932 SAPM

-975 TGGPD
+975 TGGSD

>member
-1 MTTAMTK
+1 MTK

-13 GKVLGTAIT
+13 GRVLGTAIT

-183 ISVFVRYHKHEIPFG
+183 ISVFVRYHKREIPLG
-198 QLLFEIVKTGVITGV
+198 QLLSEIVKTGVITGV

-289 KWLKATYKKKWS
+289 KWLKTTYKRKWS

-660 GDRSTGADGDDG
+660 GDRSTGADGDDE

-694 MEEKSARAG
+694 MEEKAARAG

-737 KDAGRRSRI
+737 KDAGRRNRI

-795 RRVSAAKA
+795 RRVNAAKA

-932 PTRPAPVPTAASAPM
+932 SAPM

-975 TGGPD
+975 TGGSD

>member
-13 GKVLGTAIT
+13 GRVLGTVIT

-183 ISVFVRYHKHEIPFG
+183 ISVFVRYHKHEIPLG

-289 KWLKATYKKKWS
+289 KWLKATYKRKWS

-533 SSETFKKAAKRILG
+533 SSETFNKAAKRILG

-620 GQGISSG
+620 GQGVSSG

-660 GDRSTGADGDDG
+660 GDRTTGADGDDE

-694 MEEKSARAG
+694 MEEKAARAG

-737 KDAGRRSRI
+737 KDAGRRNRI

-795 RRVSAAKA
+795 RRVNAAKA

-932 PTRPAPVPTAASAPM
+932 SAPM

-975 TGGPD
+975 TGGSD